1 MNNVCLV
8 DCVQLFIKK
17 RENLW
22 YSVTVQEGCVSEIG
36 VANMCF
42 SIAHDILG
50 IRLKAHINKHIRLL
64 RVNFKLKC
72 LASLAFTNCQ

>member
-22 YSVTVQEGCVSEIG
+22 YSVTVQEGCVYDIG

-42 SIAHDILG
+42 S
-50 IRLKAHINKHIRLL
+50 
-64 RVNFKLKC
+64 
-72 LASLAFTNCQ
+72 